1 MNWASYIG
9 LFIGE
14 AIITSYLL
22 YEIGLHTC
30 TKEIDEDETS
40 ES

>member
-14 AIITSYLL
+14 VIITSYLL
-22 YEIGLHTC
+22 YEIGLYTC
-30 TKEIDEDETS
+30 TKEVDDEES